1 MAPAPNPGPS
11 EEAAGVPLDHSF
23 AKQNNVL
30 LRCKGVLHAC
40 KNGVMA
46 AIAEPATNRS
56 HGERPRGA
64 GFYALAGLIVAAHL
78 AALTVLYATEYGPFA
93 ITLSVLAWIF
103 TNCFLLAVL
112 QRPAVSAAL
121 SLALTLL
128 LIALSQ
134 FKFGILQLSLTF
146 LDFLIIDRDTFSF
159 LLSVF
164 PRLQTQM
171 IVAGLVAAPL
181 LWALW
186 RFDPFRMRRR
196 AALGGVAASA
206 SLIAAMAVVWPEQAW
221 EPFQG
226 VNHVSNL
233 ARSGV
238 VAMSRLASTGW
249 IEADPPVESP
259 LRFARGAYAAG
270 LPAAPHDAACDA
282 PAKRPH
288 IIMLLD
294 ESSFDVTSAPDVKVP
309 AGYTDFFRSS
319 DGKRRTMIAEST
331 GGPTWYTEFNVLTGL
346 SARSFGDLKFYVTRI
361 AAGRVTR
368 GLPQA
373 LQRCGYKTV
382 SLYPTYGDFLSARSF
397 QKGAGVEEFID
408 MAAMGVNEDMQPDS
422 FYYDQAVK
430 AFARE
435 QASQSPVF
443 MFVYLTANH
452 FPWTDVYRPDLTP
465 QGWTPPGNTAE
476 IDEYIRRQTM
486 TANDYRDFI
495 ARLKRDY
502 PDESFLVLRFGDH
515 QPAISQKMLEPGID
529 QKQLAKRLMASDP
542 RYYSTY
548 YAIDGINY
556 SPANL
561 SSALE
566 TLDAAYIPLVL
577 QEAAGLPLDPTFAEQ
592 KNIMLRCKG
601 AFYGCKKGAE
611 ARRFNRM
618 LIDAGLIKGL

>member
-1 MAPAPNPGPS
+1 MSA
-11 EEAAGVPLDHSF
+11 V
-23 AKQNNVL
+23 
-30 LRCKGVLHAC
+30 
-40 KNGVMA
+40 
-46 AIAEPATNRS
+46 AEPGTNRS
-56 HGERPRGA
+56 TAAQSRGA
-64 GFYALAGLIVAAHL
+64 GFFALAGLIVAVHL
-78 AALTVLYATEYGPFA
+78 AALAVLFSTEYGPFA

-103 TNCFLLAVL
+103 VNCFLLAVL
-112 QRPAVSAAL
+112 RRPGVCAAL
-121 SLALTLL
+121 ALALIAILITL
-128 LIALSQ
+128 SH
-134 FKFGILQLSLTF
+134 FKFGILQLTLTF

-164 PRLQTQM
+164 PRLQMQL
-171 IVAGLVAAPL
+171 IAAGLVAAPL

-186 RFDPFRMRRR
+186 RFDPFRVRCRVALTGL
-196 AALGGVAASA
+196 AATAA
-206 SLIAAMAVVWPEQAW
+206 LIAAMAVASPEQAW

-226 VNHVSNL
+226 VNHISNL
-233 ARSGV
+233 ARSGA
-238 VAMSRLASTGW
+238 VAVSRLASTGW
-249 IEADPPVESP
+249 IEADPPTEGP
-259 LRFARGAYAAG
+259 LRLAAAHAA
-270 LPAAPHDAACDA
+270 LPARQAAPTACDA

-294 ESSFDVTSAPDVKVP
+294 ESSFDVTSAPDIKVP
-309 AGYTDFFRSS
+309 PGYTDYFKSS
-319 DGKRRTMIAEST
+319 DGKQRTMIAEST

-382 SLYPTYGDFLSARSF
+382 SLYPTYGDFLGARAF
-397 QKGAGVEEFID
+397 QKGTGVDEFID
-408 MAAMGVNEDMQPDS
+408 MAEMGVNEDMQPDK
-422 FYYDQAVK
+422 FYFDQALKV
-430 AFARE
+430 FARE
-435 QASQSPVF
+435 QPQQSPVF

-452 FPWTDVYRPDLTP
+452 FPWWNVYRPDLTP
-465 QGWTPPGNTAE
+465 AGWTPPGNTAE
-476 IDEYIRRQTM
+476 VDEYIRRQAM
-486 TANDYRDFI
+486 TANEYREFT

-566 TLDAAYIPLVL
+566 TLDAAYLPLVL
-577 QEAAGLPLDPTFAEQ
+577 QEAAGLPLDPSFAEQ
-592 KNIMLRCKG
+592 KSIMLRCKG
-601 AFYGCKKGAE
+601 TFYACKKGVE
-611 ARRFNRM
+611 ARRFNRL
-618 LIDAGLIKGL
+618 LIDAGMIKGL